1 MKSRKL
7 LLSLAVFFL
16 VGAFVPTK
24 ASSLM
29 YSEGEG
35 EDNQPEARGWV
46 SIGPD
51 NVAGR
56 VRAIMFDKYNDGV
69 MYAASVGGGLS
80 VAVNN
85 GANWKEIDFSNGECY
100 AATALAQGDDG
111 AIYVGTGAGDYS
123 DMFSGQN
130 GIARQRSLQSQLRS
144 SKLGCRTCLRRRQVQ
159 LHQYQQRIDSHFGN
173 STNQV

>member
-69 MYAASVGGGLS
+69 MYAASVGGGLYVS
-80 VAVNN
+80 VNN

-111 AIYVGTGAGDYS
+111 AIYVGTGEGY
-123 DMFSGQN
+123 
-130 GIARQRSLQSQLRS
+130 
-144 SKLGCRTCLRRRQVQ
+144 
-159 LHQYQQRIDSHFGN
+159 
-173 STNQV
+173 